1 MTEWRDGVEGLGV
14 ENSDSSCCLTCSG
27 RMLPQPREQ
36 QQKRLCPE
44 ARLLPLK
51 GALKRNRMEL
61 QLRQNLGQL
70 QSPQ

>member
-1 MTEWRDGVEGLGV
+1 MTEWRDEGGGLGV
-14 ENSDSSCCLTCSG
+14 ENSDFSCCLTRSA
-27 RMLPQPREQ
+27 RMLPQPQEQ
-36 QQKRLCPE
+36 QRKRQCLE
-44 ARLLPLK
+44 AHLLPLK